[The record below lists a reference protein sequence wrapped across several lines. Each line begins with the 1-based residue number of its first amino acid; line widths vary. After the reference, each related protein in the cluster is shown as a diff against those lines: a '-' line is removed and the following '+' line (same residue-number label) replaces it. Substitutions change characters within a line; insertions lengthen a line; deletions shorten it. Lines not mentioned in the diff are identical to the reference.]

1 MARSSGE
8 GHRDVGAARLGADR
22 GICHGPRVRTWLVLI
37 TVALSAC
44 RASEAPVS
52 AVRALVDAEAAP
64 SPASSVGVPTTTT
77 ARGAPDPGCTADGC
91 LRSVTTVG
99 TYSAADLRPY
109 LSPDV
114 TIEHGYGLSVIHF
127 MSAGHETMATV
138 AIPHGVE
145 VPRGGWHVV
154 ANNHGTSGLEDP
166 CVVVGTLGGA
176 GLAGT
181 FGARGFIGVAVEYPG
196 LGTPGLHPYLVSS
209 VEGRAALDALRATQ
223 RLAAWRG
230 VRTSGRSAVVGLSQ
244 GGHATIAAAALH
256 KSYAPELDVR
266 AFAAVAPAN
275 MFEEEWRAG
284 VAVDGFHVGF
294 HAMAF
299 YAWAAHYG
307 FSGAPLWHPRVAGT
321 IDTIMRGSC
330 VYPLTDGGPTVMSA
344 LGSSA
349 STIFAPELLA
359 EYATGRWQ
367 RYAAFHAY
375 FTENRLVPYA
385 QTAPLKIYQGDA
397 DTIVPRSSTDKLVAE
412 LRAGGVVVDYER
424 VPEGTHTDVAFGFL
438 ASMERRTTASLVW
451 LRAQLDAAR

>member
-1 MARSSGE
+1 MR
-8 GHRDVGAARLGADR
+8 R
-22 GICHGPRVRTWLVLI
+22 WLLVTTL
-37 TVALSAC
+37 ALSAC
-44 RASEAPVS
+44 RASETPAS
-52 AVRALVDAEAAP
+52 AVRAPTDATAEAP
-64 SPASSVGVPTTTT
+64 PRVDVPTTTT
-77 ARGAPDPGCTADGC
+77 TSTTGHSGPDPTCVTDGC
-91 LRSVTTVG
+91 LRSVSAVG
-99 TYSAADLRPY
+99 TYGVAELRPY
-109 LSPDV
+109 LSADV
-114 TIEHGYGLSVIHF
+114 TIDHGYTLSVIRF
-127 MSAGHETMATV
+127 MTSSHEAMATV
-138 AIPHGVE
+138 AVPHGVTT
-145 VPRGGWHVV
+145 PREGWHVV

-223 RLAAWRG
+223 HFVAWRG
-230 VRTSGRSAVVGLSQ
+230 VATSGRSAVVGLSQ
-244 GGHATIAAAALH
+244 GGHATVAAAALH

-307 FSGAPLWHPRVAGT
+307 FSGAPLWHPRVAGN
-321 IDTIMRGSC
+321 IDAIMRGSC
-330 VYPLTDGGPTVMSA
+330 IYPLTDGGPTVMSA

-349 STIFAPELLA
+349 AGIFAPELLA
-359 EYATGRWQ
+359 EYSSGRWQ
-367 RYAAFHAY
+367 RYAAFHGY
-375 FTENRLVPYA
+375 FTENRLKPYA
-385 QTAPLKIYQGDA
+385 QTAPLKIYQGEA

-424 VPEGTHTDVAFGFL
+424 VPEGTHTDIAFGFL
-438 ASMERRTTASLVW
+438 ASMERRTAASLAW
-451 LRAQLDAAR
+451 LRAQLDAPR